1 MKIISIM
8 RQALI
13 LLVLPTISI
22 AHHSVGVTF
31 DMGQP
36 VEFNGEIVEVRWQN
50 PHMHFTM
57 KTVVDGAEI
66 LMGVEGIPAT
76 RLARVGVSP
85 EVLEIGATVSA
96 YGFPSR
102 RYEDEM
108 YATNLLLPDGREVL
122 LDTPDPHW
130 TNNTIGTGRDNTPG
144 ELGSD
149 RSLGIFRVWS
159 SAGRGFADRPSDN
172 QLTEQALI
180 VREQWDP
187 FSSDNP
193 FIQCTPTGM
202 PTIMGQPNPMEFVDG
217 GDEIVIRIEE
227 YDIVRVIS
235 LEEEP
240 EQLLESIPLGHSFG
254 RWEED
259 VLVVMTNRIDW
270 RNFSQDGLMQS
281 DSMEVVERFSL
292 NEEGSRLEYEQ
303 TITDPWL
310 FIEPYT
316 RTRSWVWVPGDQVRP
331 FECTTLG

>member
-1 MKIISIM
+1 
-8 RQALI
+8 
-13 LLVLPTISI
+13 
-22 AHHSVGVTF
+22 
-31 DMGQP
+31 
-36 VEFNGEIVEVRWQN
+36 
-50 PHMHFTM
+50 
-57 KTVVDGAEI
+57 
-66 LMGVEGIPAT
+66 
-76 RLARVGVSP
+76 
-85 EVLEIGATVSA
+85 
-96 YGFPSR
+96 
-102 RYEDEM
+102 
-108 YATNLLLPDGREVL
+108 
-122 LDTPDPHW
+122 
-130 TNNTIGTGRDNTPG
+130 
-144 ELGSD
+144 
-149 RSLGIFRVWS
+149 
-159 SAGRGFADRPSDN
+159 
-172 QLTEQALI
+172 
-180 VREQWDP
+180 
-187 FSSDNP
+187 
-193 FIQCTPTGM
+193 
-202 PTIMGQPNPMEFVDG
+202 MGQPNPMEFVDG

>member
-1 MKIISIM
+1 MQFTTSVCTAVM
-8 RQALI
+8 
-13 LLVLPTISI
+13 LLVLPSVTI

-57 KTVVDGAEI
+57 RTVVDGVEI

-85 EVLEIGATVSA
+85 EVLEIGATVGA
-96 YGFPSR
+96 FGFPSR

-122 LDTPDPHW
+122 LDTPNPHW

-144 ELGSD
+144 EIGFD
-149 RSLGIFRVWS
+149 RSLGVFRVWS
-159 SAGRGFADRPSDN
+159 SAGRGFTDRPTDN

-180 VREQWDP
+180 LREQWDP

-202 PTIMGQPNPMEFVDG
+202 PTIMGQPNPMELVDR

-227 YDIVRVIS
+227 YDLVRVIS
-235 LEEEP
+235 MEEP
-240 EQLLESIPLGHSFG
+240 PDQLPESTPLGYSFG
-254 RWEED
+254 RWDENTLL
-259 VLVVMTNRIDW
+259 VLTSGINW

-281 DSMEVVERFSL
+281 DSMKVVERFWL
-292 NEEGSRLEYEQ
+292 NEAGSRLEYEQ
-303 TITDPWL
+303 TMTDPWL
-310 FIEPYT
+310 FREPYT

-331 FECTTLG
+331 FECSSY

>member
-1 MKIISIM
+1 MQFTTSVRTAVM
-8 RQALI
+8 
-13 LLVLPTISI
+13 LLVLPAVTI

-31 DMGQP
+31 DMSQP

-57 KTVVDGAEI
+57 RTVVDGVQI
-66 LMGVEGIPAT
+66 LMDVEGIPAT

-85 EVLEIGATVSA
+85 EVLEIGATVGA
-96 YGFPSR
+96 FGFPSR

-122 LDTPDPHW
+122 LDTPNPHW

-144 ELGSD
+144 EIGSD
-149 RSLGIFRVWS
+149 RSLGVFRVWS
-159 SAGRGFADRPSDN
+159 SAGRGFTDRPADN
-172 QLTEQALI
+172 QLTEQALA

-202 PTIMGQPNPMEFVDG
+202 PTIMGQPNPMELVDR

-227 YDIVRVIS
+227 YDLVRVIS
-235 LEEEP
+235 MQEP
-240 EQLLESIPLGHSFG
+240 PDQLLEPRPLGYSFG
-254 RWEED
+254 RWD
-259 VLVVMTNRIDW
+259 GDTLLVLTRGINW
-270 RNFSQDGLMQS
+270 RNFSQDGLMQN
-281 DSMEVVERFSL
+281 DSMEVVERFWL
-292 NEEGSRLEYEQ
+292 NEAGSRLEYEQ
-303 TITDPWL
+303 TMTDPSL
-310 FIEPYT
+310 FTEPYT

-331 FECTTLG
+331 FECSPY